1 MIGKNGKTA
10 VLPGFN
16 EDRMQRWQ
24 WWRAGDV
31 AATMGVMPGRPGL
44 AGLVFI
50 LHTF

>member
-31 AATMGVMPGRPGL
+31 AATMGVMPGRPEFS
-44 AGLVFI
+44 LVFI